1 MRTPVGFLLI
11 CALLPAAYF
20 LSVDRA
26 HASEKRVMGDRVVEE
41 GETVEEISTA
51 WGDVLV
57 IGRVEGDIHSGFGD
71 IEVEGPVD
79 GDVEAGFGNVRIN
92 APVGGD
98 VEAGF
103 GDLDLDE
110 GAQVAGRVYVG
121 HGSRTDHPD
130 AEIHGIQAA
139 GMTFDNDEDSAL
151 EVFSDVIGWL
161 VLTSLF
167 VGASVLLAVAA
178 PRPLRA
184 SARSLEASP
193 GRSFVLGIG
202 SVPMVIVLVFLL
214 AITVIGALL
223 LVPAYLAL
231 LLFGLLV
238 TAYFLGRKVVL
249 ATGRYRAGDALA
261 AAVGAVLV
269 AATLWIP
276 FLGGLIFFA
285 LAMLGTGAAILAL
298 LTRRRQGGAP
308 RTTYASYEDYLR
320 ERGN

>member
-1 MRTPVGFLLI
+1 MRTSIGFLLT
-11 CALLPAAYF
+11 CALFLAHF
-20 LSVDRA
+20 LSVSPA
-26 HASEKRVMGDRVVEE
+26 YASEKKVMGDMVVEE

-57 IGRVEGDIHSGFGD
+57 KGRVEGDIHSGFGD

-130 AEIHGIQAA
+130 ADVHGIQAA

-167 VGASVLLAVAA
+167 VGASVLVAVAA

-184 SARSLEASP
+184 SARSLEDSP
-193 GRSFVLGIG
+193 GRSFLLGVG
-202 SVPMVIVLVFLL
+202 SVPVVIVLVFLL
-214 AITVIGALL
+214 AITVVGALL

-238 TAYFLGRKVVL
+238 TAYFVGRKIVL

-269 AATLWIP
+269 TATLWIP

-298 LTRRRQGGAP
+298 LAQRRQGGEP

>member
-1 MRTPVGFLLI
+1 MRTPASLFLI
-11 CALLPAAYF
+11 CALFSTYF
-20 LSVDRA
+20 FSVDPA
-26 HASEKRVMGDRVVEE
+26 QASEKKVMGDRVVEE
-41 GETVEEISTA
+41 GESVEEISTA

-57 IGRVEGDIHSGFGD
+57 KGRVEGDINSGFGD

-121 HGSRTDHPD
+121 HGSRTDHRD
-130 AEIHGIQAA
+130 AEVHGIQAA
-139 GMTFDNDEDSAL
+139 GMAFDDDDDSTL
-151 EVFSDVIGWL
+151 EIFSDVIGWL
-161 VLTSLF
+161 VLTSLL
-167 VGASVLLAVAA
+167 VGAAVLLAVVV

-184 SARSLEASP
+184 SARSLESSP
-193 GRSFVLGIG
+193 VRSFVLGVG
-202 SVPMVIVLVFLL
+202 SVPVAIILVLLL
-214 AITVIGALL
+214 AITVVGALL
-223 LVPAYLAL
+223 LVPAYLTL

-249 ATGRYRAGDALA
+249 VTGRYRAGDALA

-285 LAMLGTGAAILAL
+285 LALLGTGAAVLAL
-298 LTRRRQGGAP
+298 LTRRRQGAAP
-308 RTTYASYEDYLR
+308 RATYASYEDYLR
-320 ERGN
+320 EHGN

>member
-1 MRTPVGFLLI
+1 MRTPVGLFLT
-11 CALLPAAYF
+11 CALFSAYF
-20 LSVDRA
+20 LLLAGPA
-26 HASEKRVMGDRVVEE
+26 HAAEKRVMGDRVVEE
-41 GETVEEISTA
+41 GESVEEVSTA

-57 IGRVEGDIHSGFGD
+57 KGDVEGDVHSGFGD
-71 IEVEGPVD
+71 VEVEGPVS

-103 GDLDLDE
+103 GDLTLDE

-121 HGSRTDHPD
+121 HGSRTDHPG
-130 AEIHGIQAA
+130 AEVRGIQAA
-139 GMTFDNDEDSAL
+139 GMTFDDDEDSAL

-193 GRSFVLGIG
+193 GRSFVLGVG
-202 SVPMVIVLVFLL
+202 SVPVVIVLVLLL
-214 AITVIGALL
+214 AITIVGALL
-223 LVPAYLAL
+223 LVPAYVAL

-238 TAYFLGRKVVL
+238 TAYSLGRKIVL
-249 ATGRYRAGDALA
+249 ATGRYRAGDVLA

-276 FLGGLIFFA
+276 FLGGLVFFA
-285 LAMLGTGAAILAL
+285 LALLGTGAAILAL
-298 LTRRRQGGAP
+298 FARRRQGGAP

-320 ERGN
+320 ERDN

>member
-1 MRTPVGFLLI
+1 
-11 CALLPAAYF
+11 
-20 LSVDRA
+20 
-26 HASEKRVMGDRVVEE
+26 MGDRVVEE
-41 GETVEEISTA
+41 GESVEEISTA

-57 IGRVEGDIHSGFGD
+57 KGRVEGDINSGFGD

-92 APVGGD
+92 APVSGD

-130 AEIHGIQAA
+130 AEVHGIQAA
-139 GMTFDNDEDSAL
+139 GMAFDDDDDSTL
-151 EVFSDVIGWL
+151 ELFSDVIGWL
-161 VLTSLF
+161 VLTSLL
-167 VGASVLLAVAA
+167 VGAAVLLAVVA

-184 SARSLEASP
+184 SARSLESSP
-193 GRSFVLGIG
+193 GRSFVLGVG
-202 SVPMVIVLVFLL
+202 SVPVVVILVFLL
-214 AITVIGALL
+214 AITVVGALL

-261 AAVGAVLV
+261 AAVGAILV
-269 AATLWIP
+269 TATLWIP

-285 LAMLGTGAAILAL
+285 LALLGTGAAVLAL
-298 LTRRRQGGAP
+298 LARRRQGAAP
-308 RTTYASYEDYLR
+308 RATYASYEDYLR
-320 ERGN
+320 EHGN

>member
-1 MRTPVGFLLI
+1 MRTPASLFLI
-11 CALLPAAYF
+11 CALFSTYF
-20 LSVDRA
+20 FSVDPA
-26 HASEKRVMGDRVVEE
+26 QASEKKVMGDRVVEE
-41 GETVEEISTA
+41 GESVEEISTA

-57 IGRVEGDIHSGFGD
+57 KGRVEGDINSGFGD

-130 AEIHGIQAA
+130 AEVHGIQAA
-139 GMTFDNDEDSAL
+139 GMAFDDDDDSTL
-151 EVFSDVIGWL
+151 EIFSDVIGWL
-161 VLTSLF
+161 VLTSLL
-167 VGASVLLAVAA
+167 VGAAVLLAVVV

-184 SARSLEASP
+184 SARSLESSP
-193 GRSFVLGIG
+193 VRSFVLGVG
-202 SVPMVIVLVFLL
+202 SVPVAIILVLLL
-214 AITVIGALL
+214 AITVVGALL
-223 LVPAYLAL
+223 LVPAYLML

-249 ATGRYRAGDALA
+249 VTGRYRAGDALA

-276 FLGGLIFFA
+276 FLGGLIFFVLA
-285 LAMLGTGAAILAL
+285 LLGTGAAVLAL
-298 LTRRRQGGAP
+298 LTRRRQGAAP
-308 RTTYASYEDYLR
+308 RATYASYEDYLR
-320 ERGN
+320 EHGN

>member
-1 MRTPVGFLLI
+1 MRTPVGLLLI
-11 CALLPAAYF
+11 CALVPAYLL
-20 LSVDRA
+20 LSTDSA

-41 GETVEEISTA
+41 GESVEEISTA

-57 IGRVEGDIHSGFGD
+57 KGGVEGDIHSGFGD
-71 IEVEGPVD
+71 IEVDGPVD
-79 GDVEAGFGNVRIN
+79 GDVEAGFW
-92 APVGGD
+92 
-98 VEAGF
+98 
-103 GDLDLDE
+103 DLELEE

-130 AEIHGIQAA
+130 AEVHGIQAA
-139 GMTFDNDEDSAL
+139 GMTFDDDDSSAL
-151 EVFSDVIGWL
+151 EIFSDVIGWSI
-161 VLTSLF
+161 LTSLF
-167 VGASVLLAVAA
+167 VGAAVLLTILA

-184 SARSLEASP
+184 SARSLETSP
-193 GRSFVLGIG
+193 GRSLVFGVG
-202 SVPMVIVLVFLL
+202 SVPVVVVFFVLL
-214 AITVIGALL
+214 AITVVGALL

-238 TAYFLGRKVVL
+238 TAYFLGRKLVL

-261 AAVGAVLV
+261 AAVGAILV

-285 LAMLGTGAAILAL
+285 LALLGTGAAILAL
-298 LTRRRQGGAP
+298 LARWRRGVAP
-308 RTTYASYEDYLR
+308 RVTYGSYEDYLR

>member
-1 MRTPVGFLLI
+1 MRTPASLFLI
-11 CALLPAAYF
+11 CALFSTYF
-20 LSVDRA
+20 FSVDPA
-26 HASEKRVMGDRVVEE
+26 QASEKKVMGDRVVEE
-41 GETVEEISTA
+41 GESVEEISTA

-57 IGRVEGDIHSGFGD
+57 KGRVEGDINSGFGD

-130 AEIHGIQAA
+130 AEVHGIQAA
-139 GMTFDNDEDSAL
+139 GMAFDDDDDSTL
-151 EVFSDVIGWL
+151 EIFSDVIGWL
-161 VLTSLF
+161 VLTSLL
-167 VGASVLLAVAA
+167 VGAAVLLAVVV

-184 SARSLEASP
+184 SARSLESSP
-193 GRSFVLGIG
+193 VRSFVLGVG
-202 SVPMVIVLVFLL
+202 SVPVAIILVLLL
-214 AITVIGALL
+214 AITVVGALL
-223 LVPAYLAL
+223 LVPAYLML

-249 ATGRYRAGDALA
+249 VTGRYRAGDALA

-285 LAMLGTGAAILAL
+285 LALLGTGAAVLAL
-298 LTRRRQGGAP
+298 LTRRRQGAAP
-308 RTTYASYEDYLR
+308 RATYASYEDYLR
-320 ERGN
+320 EHGN

>member
-1 MRTPVGFLLI
+1 MRTPASLFLI
-11 CALLPAAYF
+11 CALFSTYF
-20 LSVDRA
+20 FSVDPA
-26 HASEKRVMGDRVVEE
+26 QASEKKVMGDRVVEE
-41 GETVEEISTA
+41 GESVEEISTA

-57 IGRVEGDIHSGFGD
+57 KGRVEGDINSGFGD

-130 AEIHGIQAA
+130 AEVHGIQAA
-139 GMTFDNDEDSAL
+139 GMAFDDDDDSTL
-151 EVFSDVIGWL
+151 EIFSDVIGWL
-161 VLTSLF
+161 VLTSLL
-167 VGASVLLAVAA
+167 VGAAVLLAVVV

-184 SARSLEASP
+184 SARSLESSP
-193 GRSFVLGIG
+193 VRSFVLGVG
-202 SVPMVIVLVFLL
+202 SVPVAIILVLLL
-214 AITVIGALL
+214 AITVVGALL
-223 LVPAYLAL
+223 LVPAYLTL

-249 ATGRYRAGDALA
+249 VTGRYRAGDALA

-285 LAMLGTGAAILAL
+285 LALLGTGAAVLAL
-298 LTRRRQGGAP
+298 LTRRRQGAAP
-308 RTTYASYEDYLR
+308 RATYASYEDYLR
-320 ERGN
+320 EHGN

>member
-1 MRTPVGFLLI
+1 MRTPASLFLI
-11 CALLPAAYF
+11 CALFSTYF
-20 LSVDRA
+20 LSVDPA
-26 HASEKRVMGDRVVEE
+26 QASEKKVMGDRVVEE
-41 GETVEEISTA
+41 GESVEEISTA

-57 IGRVEGDIHSGFGD
+57 KGRVEGDINSGFGD

-92 APVGGD
+92 APVSGD

-130 AEIHGIQAA
+130 AEVHGIQAA
-139 GMTFDNDEDSAL
+139 GMAFDDDDDSTL
-151 EVFSDVIGWL
+151 EIFSDVIGWL
-161 VLTSLF
+161 VLTSLL
-167 VGASVLLAVAA
+167 VGAAVLLAVVV

-184 SARSLEASP
+184 SARSLESSP
-193 GRSFVLGIG
+193 VRSFVLGVG
-202 SVPMVIVLVFLL
+202 TVPVAIILVLLL
-214 AITVIGALL
+214 AITVVGALL
-223 LVPAYLAL
+223 LVPAYLTL

-249 ATGRYRAGDALA
+249 VTGRYRAGDALA
-261 AAVGAVLV
+261 AAVGAILV

-285 LAMLGTGAAILAL
+285 LALLGTGAAVLAL
-298 LTRRRQGGAP
+298 LTRRHQGAAP
-308 RTTYASYEDYLR
+308 RATYASYEDYLR
-320 ERGN
+320 EHGN

>member
-1 MRTPVGFLLI
+1 MRTPAGLFLI
-11 CALLPAAYF
+11 GALFSAYVLLAAPAY
-20 LSVDRA
+20 
-26 HASEKRVMGDRVVEE
+26 ASEKRVMGDRVVEE

-57 IGRVEGDIHSGFGD
+57 KGYVEGDIHSGFGD

-103 GDLDLDE
+103 GDLDLDQ

-121 HGSRTDHPD
+121 HGSRMDHPD
-130 AEIHGIQAA
+130 AEVHGIQAA
-139 GMTFDNDEDSAL
+139 GMTFDDEDSAL

-193 GRSFVLGIG
+193 GRSFVLGVG
-202 SVPMVIVLVFLL
+202 SVPVVIVLVFLL
-214 AITVIGALL
+214 AITVVGALL

-238 TAYFLGRKVVL
+238 TAYFLGRKIVL
-249 ATGRYRAGDALA
+249 ATGRYWAGDVLA

-276 FLGGLIFFA
+276 FLGGLVFFA
-285 LAMLGTGAAILAL
+285 LALLGTGAAVLAVL
-298 LTRRRQGGAP
+298 ARRRQGSTP

-320 ERGN
+320 ERGD

>member
-1 MRTPVGFLLI
+1 MRTPAGLFLI
-11 CALLPAAYF
+11 GALFSAYVLLAAP
-20 LSVDRA
+20 A

-57 IGRVEGDIHSGFGD
+57 KGHVEGDIHSGFGD

-79 GDVEAGFGNVRIN
+79 GDVEAGFGKVRIN

-103 GDLDLDE
+103 GDLDLNE

-121 HGSRTDHPD
+121 HGSRMDHPD
-130 AEIHGIQAA
+130 AEVYGIQAA
-139 GMTFDNDEDSAL
+139 GMTFDDDEDSAL

-167 VGASVLLAVAA
+167 IGAAVLLAVAA

-193 GRSFVLGIG
+193 GRSLVLGVG
-202 SVPMVIVLVFLL
+202 SVPVVIVLVFLL
-214 AITVIGALL
+214 AITVVGALL

-238 TAYFLGRKVVL
+238 TAYFLGRKIVL
-249 ATGRYRAGDALA
+249 ATGRYWAGDVLA

-276 FLGGLIFFA
+276 FLGGLVFFA
-285 LAMLGTGAAILAL
+285 LALLGTGAAILAVL
-298 LTRRRQGGAP
+298 ARRRQGSTP

-320 ERGN
+320 EHGD

>member
-1 MRTPVGFLLI
+1 MRTPASLFLI
-11 CALLPAAYF
+11 CALFSTYF
-20 LSVDRA
+20 FSVDPA
-26 HASEKRVMGDRVVEE
+26 QASEKKVMGDRVVEE
-41 GETVEEISTA
+41 GESVEEISTV

-57 IGRVEGDIHSGFGD
+57 KGRVEGDINSGFGD

-130 AEIHGIQAA
+130 AEVHGIQAA
-139 GMTFDNDEDSAL
+139 GMAFDDDDDSTL
-151 EVFSDVIGWL
+151 EIFSDVIGWL
-161 VLTSLF
+161 VLTSLL
-167 VGASVLLAVAA
+167 VGAAVLLAVVV

-184 SARSLEASP
+184 SARSLESSP
-193 GRSFVLGIG
+193 VRSFVLGVG
-202 SVPMVIVLVFLL
+202 SVPVAIILVFLL
-214 AITVIGALL
+214 AITVVGALL

-249 ATGRYRAGDALA
+249 VTGRYRAGDALA

-285 LAMLGTGAAILAL
+285 LALLGTGAAVLAL
-298 LTRRRQGGAP
+298 LTRRRQGAAP
-308 RTTYASYEDYLR
+308 RATYASYEDYLR
-320 ERGN
+320 EHGN

>member
-1 MRTPVGFLLI
+1 MRTPVGLFLA
-11 CALLPAAYF
+11 CALFSAYF
-20 LSVDRA
+20 LLLAAPA
-26 HASEKRVMGDRVVEE
+26 HAAEKRIMGDRVVEE
-41 GETVEEISTA
+41 GESVEEVSTA

-57 IGRVEGDIHSGFGD
+57 KGDVEGDVHSGFGD
-71 IEVEGPVD
+71 VEVDGPV
-79 GDVEAGFGNVRIN
+79 GD
-92 APVGGD
+92 D

-103 GDLDLDE
+103 GDLNLDE
-110 GAQVAGRVYVG
+110 GAQVDGRVYVG
-121 HGSRTDHPD
+121 HGSRTDHPG
-130 AEIHGIQAA
+130 AEVRGIQAA
-139 GMTFDNDEDSAL
+139 GMTFDDDDDSAL
-151 EVFSDVIGWL
+151 EVFSDMIGWL
-161 VLTSLF
+161 VLMSLF

-184 SARSLEASP
+184 AARSLEASP
-193 GRSFVLGIG
+193 GRSFVLGVG
-202 SVPMVIVLVFLL
+202 SVPVVIVLVLLL
-214 AITVIGALL
+214 AITVVGALL

-238 TAYFLGRKVVL
+238 TAYSLGRKIVL
-249 ATGRYRAGDALA
+249 ATGRYRAGDVLA

-285 LAMLGTGAAILAL
+285 LALLGTGAAILAL
-298 LTRRRQGGAP
+298 SARRRQGGAP